1 MRFRVSNLVQAAFS
15 QLINLSVLAVLVGL
29 LAWGHLTHWKAP
41 KFSSL
46 WHKPADELAV
56 QPAHDGG
63 LSDPPSVADL
73 AKQPPLL
80 APVRLA
86 SKQAVIKSGIELATV
101 EKREMTQ
108 EAVALG
114 MVTYDQTRLAQLS
127 SRVSGTVWSVQKGVG
142 QAVKK
147 GEILAIIEA
156 LEVGK
161 VKAEFLQAVVDAEL
175 KSLTLKRMRSVPSA
189 LSERQI
195 REAEANEREAR
206 IRLFNAQQTLVNLG
220 LPIRLEDVANLYD
233 EELVKRVHF
242 LGLPQSLVDTLDPE
256 TTTANLIPL
265 VAPFDGLMIG
275 REIVTGELVAPS
287 SGAQIVL
294 ADVTRMWIE
303 LDVRKG
309 DATKIRRGQEAVF
322 TVDGVPSEVRGEIDW
337 ISTEVDSRTRTVQAR
352 MEVDNPLVHSG
363 DSGPEGQRLLRA
375 NMFGAAEIRIHAN
388 PEAVVVPSV
397 ALQRDGSSFVVFVK
411 TSERTFQ
418 PRVVE
423 LGITD
428 DDYTEILSGV
438 SAGETVAAA
447 GSHVLKAEILKTRLA
462 TGGL

>member
-1 MRFRVSNLVQAAFS
+1 M
-15 QLINLSVLAVLVGL
+15 
-29 LAWGHLTHWKAP
+29 
-41 KFSSL
+41 
-46 WHKPADELAV
+46 
-56 QPAHDGG
+56 
-63 LSDPPSVADL
+63 
-73 AKQPPLL
+73 
-80 APVRLA
+80 
-86 SKQAVIKSGIELATV
+86 
-101 EKREMTQ
+101 
-108 EAVALG
+108 
-114 MVTYDQTRLAQLS
+114 
-127 SRVSGTVWSVQKGVG
+127 
-142 QAVKK
+142 KK

-189 LSERQI
+189 LSERQL

-242 LGLPQSLVDTLDPE
+242 LGLPQSLIDTLDPE

-322 TVDGVPSEVRGEIDW
+322 TVDGVPGEVRGEIDW

-352 MEVDNPLVHSG
+352 MEVDNPLVHSS

-375 NMFGAAEIRIHAN
+375 NMFGAAKIRIHAN
-388 PEAVVVPSV
+388 PEAVVVPGV

-438 SAGETVAAA
+438 SAGEIVAAA